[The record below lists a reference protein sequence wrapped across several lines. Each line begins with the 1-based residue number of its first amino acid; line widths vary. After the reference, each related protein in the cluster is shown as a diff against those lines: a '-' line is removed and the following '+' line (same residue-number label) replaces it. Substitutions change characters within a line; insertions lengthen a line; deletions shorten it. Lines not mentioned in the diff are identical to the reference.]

1 MVTPFE
7 RHAPIFLNSL
17 AIGDQ
22 RLDIGSNDRGD
33 RSSLSLPDDLA
44 RGCLALAQRSLEPF
58 NRHGQADLVAIP
70 EAIGDRLGD
79 AKNLYGHPF
88 DGVGF
93 DAFRKEAIRE
103 AHETNWR
110 PIAFGSPILLAD
122 GNPHLPWEL
131 DGKLM
136 EREG

>member
-17 AIGDQ
+17 AIGGQ
-22 RLDIGSNDRGD
+22 RLEIGSNDRRD
-33 RSSLSLPDDLA
+33 RSSLGLPDDFA
-44 RGCLALAQRSLEPF
+44 RSCLALTQRLLEALDSH
-58 NRHGQADLVAIP
+58 RQTDLVAIP
-70 EAIGDRLGD
+70 EAVGDRLGD
-79 AKNLYGHPF
+79 PKNLHGHPF

-103 AHETNWR
+103 AHEPNWR
-110 PIAFGSPILLAD
+110 PIALGSPILLAD
-122 GNPHLPWEL
+122 GDPHLRWEL
-131 DGKLM
+131 IGKLM